1 LSVIIYRMT
10 EQQLINQLKT
20 LKNIHP
26 EQNWVHLTRGK
37 LTAKPLLRAE
47 SLASLGINS
56 AIYRIVTSVAKG
68 NLLAVINRVVPSPVA
83 VSTLAAIV
91 MVVGVVSVVQEGQI
105 QQESG
110 LNFASVSKIYPFV
123 TVDLDAGRELE
134 AIAKEAAPNGEVMVA
149 NPQDG
154 SYTVIFKE
162 DADSTER
169 FKRMLKDR
177 IEVKIYEVSQ
187 EAEELSE
194 EELKRQV
201 ESLLQAARKAFA
213 AGELIEALE
222 LVTAAEKL
230 LR

>member
-1 LSVIIYRMT
+1 MT